1 MTLDSLEKLEDAEL
15 RAIIARADQLLK
27 QHDAQRKEQALN
39 EARTLLASV
48 GLSLKDLGRSKGKP
62 AKAPFYR
69 GGQLYQHPTD
79 KTLLWAAKGKKPAWL
94 VSLEAKGGNAIEV
107 KAAND
112 SGPSKK
118 VG

>member
-15 RAIIARADQLLK
+15 RAIITRADQLLK
-27 QHDAQRKEQALN
+27 QHDTERKDKAMN

-48 GLSLKDLGRSKGKP
+48 GLSLKDLGKSKGKP

-69 GGQLYQHPTD
+69 SGQMYQHPTN
-79 KTLLWAAKGKKPAWL
+79 KGLLWNARGQKPNWL
-94 VSLEAKGGNAIEV
+94 RELEASGGNAIEV

-112 SGPSKK
+112 TGPGRKA
-118 VG
+118 G